1 MPRHLVPLTV
11 LAAVARPGVALAG
24 MPSVRLNDLAQM
36 RLETLSFFLLVF
48 LVCAKVVQLLWNGLG
63 KDFPRLPRLSYFRA
77 VGLVAVWGLLFL
89 VVLTMISG
97 ARELL
102 TPGAWEKVGFTYKL
116 AEPKD
121 AAPTGPPTESVRRDW
136 LERLRDA
143 LWAYAR
149 SHDGKLSSG
158 PTDPDI
164 AAEFWQTPDPSGVPY
179 CYAPGQSPHRGSRP
193 LAWEPRV
200 FGDGQFVLFTSGE
213 IRLTAGAD
221 LEWLLAGEPKP

>member
-1 MPRHLVPLTV
+1 MPRHLLPLTV
-11 LAAVARPGVALAG
+11 LAAAAYPGIALAG

-63 KDFPRLPRLSYFRA
+63 KDLPRLPRLSYFRA

-116 AEPKD
+116 AESKD
-121 AAPTGPPTESVRRDW
+121 TAPVGPPTESARRDR
-136 LERLRDA
+136 LERLREA

-149 SHDGKLSSG
+149 SHDGKLPGG

-179 CYAPGQSPHRGSRP
+179 CYASGQSPHRGSRP

-213 IRLTAGAD
+213 IRRLTATEMNQTMA
-221 LEWLLAGEPKP
+221 PVKP

>member
-1 MPRHLVPLTV
+1 
-11 LAAVARPGVALAG
+11 
-24 MPSVRLNDLAQM
+24 VRLKDLARM

-48 LVCAKVVQLLWNGLG
+48 FISAKVIQMLWNGLG
-63 KDFPRLPRLSYFRA
+63 KDFPRLPRLSYGRA

-116 AEPKD
+116 AGPKD
-121 AAPTGPPTESVRRDW
+121 DPATSGPPTKATRRER
-136 LERLRDA
+136 LERLREA

-149 SHDGKLSSG
+149 SHDGKLPAG

-164 AAEFWQTPDPSGVPY
+164 AAEFWQAPDPSGVPY
-179 CYAPGQSPHRGSRP
+179 CYAAGQTPHHGARP
-193 LAWEPRV
+193 LAWEPRI
-200 FGDGQFVLFTSGE
+200 FGDGQLTLFTSGE
-213 IRLTAGAD
+213 IRRMATEE
-221 LEWLLAGEPKP
+221 LERALARERP